1 MYFLFRFINK
11 KSQHQDIMSVKKIV
25 CVKRHYIYYFF
36 IFILILPGI
45 RFVKVCRK
53 LRTLTSQKQCNAGK
67 HPLE

>member
-1 MYFLFRFINK
+1 
-11 KSQHQDIMSVKKIV
+11 MSVKKIV

-36 IFILILPGI
+36 ILIEPGI